1 MKDEVWIPLKQ
12 LERFLMLVDKWQDYQ
27 DASLRLISAISNL
40 RAQQTAATI
49 LYSNRSRIKQWRN
62 STSMSSISPSVTAPK
77 TNILDEFPEMLP
89 KLLAKYVSKL
99 EFMYSDLQTRIMP
112 EFASVVKS
120 MKAVTRDVINKTPLV
135 TNEKV
140 HSTVGMLLPLEV
152 ASWVDGLTMIND
164 AESAFP
170 SCTARWKRESSVDN
184 HLVSICRDRL
194 ELAKTLVT
202 RYLRDSPVHIIGVS
216 STLSFYHFIITG
228 MPAVN
233 SSKAIEDFEV
243 VGVIVGPDIHYADN
257 RPHLNKYSTRCSATS
272 TANKPNSMV

>member
-152 ASWVDGLTMIND
+152 ASWVDGLTMMYERELRVRETLIPLLVSND

-194 ELAKTLVT
+194 ELAKTCLV
-202 RYLRDSPVHIIGVS
+202 RSSHIV
-216 STLSFYHFIITG
+216 
-228 MPAVN
+228 
-233 SSKAIEDFEV
+233 
-243 VGVIVGPDIHYADN
+243 
-257 RPHLNKYSTRCSATS
+257 
-272 TANKPNSMV
+272 